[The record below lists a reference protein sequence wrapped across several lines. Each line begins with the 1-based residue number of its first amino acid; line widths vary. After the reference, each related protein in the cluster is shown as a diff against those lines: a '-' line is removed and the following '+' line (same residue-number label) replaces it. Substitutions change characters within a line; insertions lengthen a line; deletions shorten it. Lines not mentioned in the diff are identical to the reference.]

1 MTAGAVVAIGI
12 GVGILGLN
20 SMNATPQYEAASRVP
35 VAPLAPSAHPVS
47 AAQPVSVT
55 VPVVG
60 LETEVDVQPPAVE
73 GVLTPP
79 EADTATWLD
88 DRGLA
93 GADSSDTVYLLGHS
107 AQYGG
112 GAFDPLVDREQ
123 LKSTVMPGDEIV
135 VETAEGAVVYQVV
148 STEFYGSAELSSI
161 PKVWGESAGRLVLV
175 TCLFDADGNRIEQN
189 LVVFARIAPE
199 SADEQ

>member
-1 MTAGAVVAIGI
+1 MPWHGVIRAELDERDRRSTRQPRGCRFRAARAIRGI
-12 GVGILGLN
+12 
-20 SMNATPQYEAASRVP
+20 
-35 VAPLAPSAHPVS
+35 PVS

-88 DRGLA
+88 DGGLA

-123 LKSTVMPGDEIV
+123 LKSTVMPWRRDR
-135 VETAEGAVVYQVV
+135 
-148 STEFYGSAELSSI
+148 
-161 PKVWGESAGRLVLV
+161 GR
-175 TCLFDADGNRIEQN
+175 DR
-189 LVVFARIAPE
+189 
-199 SADEQ
+199 